1 MRSILMVCLGNICR
15 SPLAEGVLRHKAKQ
29 KNLSITI
36 DSAGTGDWH
45 IGSPPDIRSI
55 ETAEKYNIDIS
66 QQKARQFTTY
76 DFKKFDKI
84 LVMDTSNLTN
94 VLRLSSSQ
102 SESDKVKL
110 ILNYTHPQAQASVP
124 DPYFGGKDGFEEVY
138 HLLDK
143 ACDKIIEEIS

>member
-1 MRSILMVCLGNICR
+1 MVCLGNICR
-15 SPLAEGVLRHKAKQ
+15 SPLAEGVLKHKAKQ

-66 QQKARQFTTY
+66 QQKARQFSTY

-110 ILNYTHPQAQASVP
+110 ILNYTYPQAQASVP